1 MPGNGLSRAAV
12 RPAKAASAPM
22 GLVIGASARSA
33 AVKPASTVVM
43 DPILVR
49 LPSGRGGC
57 RGGEAGAAGVRNAVP
72 YPPHRAPKTALP
84 RRTMVAPSA
93 MAHAM
98 SRLMPIDNSND
109 AAPTPVRAAASSR
122 MERRRA

>member
-1 MPGNGLSRAAV
+1 
-12 RPAKAASAPM
+12 M

-49 LPSGRGGC
+49 LPSGSGGC
-57 RGGEAGAAGVRNAVP
+57 GEADEAGAVGVRNAVP
-72 YPPHRAPKTALP
+72 YPPQRAPKTAVP
-84 RRTMVAPSA
+84 RRTMVAPST

-109 AAPTPVRAAASSR
+109 AASMPVRAAASSR